1 LQSNLIMQCVD
12 PLKRVHRCKPGAN
25 NCRNLLFMRHLIIM
39 GLRTTVKRKVL
50 EWSINSISE
59 MFYRYV
65 QKNPDCRLTHVS
77 AAVLPNN
84 LGKQSRLFASHVM
97 DGLVSS
103 GRVIKYK
110 AAGRSYPQFIVN

>member
-1 LQSNLIMQCVD
+1 
-12 PLKRVHRCKPGAN
+12 
-25 NCRNLLFMRHLIIM
+25 
-39 GLRTTVKRKVL
+39 
-50 EWSINSISE
+50 
-59 MFYRYV
+59 
-65 QKNPDCRLTHVS
+65 
-77 AAVLPNN
+77 LPNN